1 MHRHRS
7 LHHALGAAAV
17 AAFTVLAAAPAAASP
32 SPIPAC
38 TVEDAEASPPAH
50 ETEAARGEKLRVRAF
65 EAMEERG
72 DAKEAAEL
80 LEASI
85 ALRPACDVELF
96 DDLRL
101 AARLHHAAGKLEKAR
116 LAMLRAAEHG
126 MATGHVIGAAHAYL
140 DAATIALERELPAAA
155 SEAVRR
161 ADLLSTSP
169 LLDRR
174 DRDLIAQ
181 RIVREGAARAAVG
194 G

>member
-1 MHRHRS
+1 MRTHGS

-17 AAFTVLAAAPAAASP
+17 AAFTFLAAAPAAASP
-32 SPIPAC
+32 SPIPVC
-38 TVEDAEASPPAH
+38 TVADAEASPVAH
-50 ETEAARGEKLRVRAF
+50 EAEAARGEKLRVRAF

-126 MATGHVIGAAHAYL
+126 VATGHVIGAAHAYL
-140 DAATIALERELPAAA
+140 DAATIALERGLPAAA
-155 SEAVRR
+155 SDAVRR